1 MLRFSKIVYTCI
13 STLIFYNLP
22 FLIFPFIYL
31 LYIIMK
37 RFFYLLVQFTW
48 RLDPVIIG
56 VAYFLANIQ
65 VLALDHLFLPQ
76 QIRMRIITEVF
87 KRMNTDI
94 LFNACFVEYNA
105 SWLGEK
111 VTGEKAMW

>member
-1 MLRFSKIVYTCI
+1 
-13 STLIFYNLP
+13 
-22 FLIFPFIYL
+22 
-31 LYIIMK
+31 MK

-48 RLDPVIIG
+48 GLGPVVIG

-76 QIRMRIITEVF
+76 QIRMRIITKVF

-105 SWLGEK
+105 SWLGK
-111 VTGEKAMW
+111 KLQAKKPCGKK

>member
-1 MLRFSKIVYTCI
+1 MTKIVYTCI
-13 STLIFYNLP
+13 STFIFYNLP

-48 RLDPVIIG
+48 GLGPVVIG

-76 QIRMRIITEVF
+76 QIRMRIITKVF

-105 SWLGEK
+105 SWLGK
-111 VTGEKAMW
+111 KLQAKKPCGKK

>member
-48 RLDPVIIG
+48 RLDPVVIG

-76 QIRMRIITEVF
+76 QIRMRIITKVF

-105 SWLGEK
+105 IWLGEK